1 MCDYNSRYREQHE
14 SEGRCANLLL
24 WANPLYSQKRLKA
37 AEVSVNH
44 TKCTRANKHS
54 SSKPVQTKWSNTE
67 TTKSKA
73 CGGKKTTD
81 TARNEGTKTCHAAAR
96 GGKRRWKELSL
107 AIDSSISWTTLREQI
122 LYLFDIVASLCAGFN
137 EHDIQFLSSLL
148 ALLRGDL
155 SAQVEAE
162 RGGRRTNRQMWK
174 ETQKRTGQKERE
186 EVERETK
193 RAQHR
198 ILFWVKKREREVSLV
213 ITHTDTEEDKGRE
226 AAVLSKDEA
235 AGKKK
240 NRISF
245 IPQPHSDPYIMN
257 TWRGY

>member
-44 TKCTRANKHS
+44 TKCTQANKHS

-81 TARNEGTKTCHAAAR
+81 TARTEGTKTCHAAAR

-213 ITHTDTEEDKGRE
+213 ITHGHRGRQKGEKLLCRVKMKQQE
-226 AAVLSKDEA
+226 
-235 AGKKK
+235 KK

>member
-81 TARNEGTKTCHAAAR
+81 TARTEGTKTCHAAAR

-213 ITHTDTEEDKGRE
+213 ITHGHRGRQKGE
-226 AAVLSKDEA
+226 KLLCWVKMKQQE
-235 AGKKK
+235 KKTGSH
-240 NRISF
+240 SF
-245 IPQPHSDPYIMN
+245 HSHTLICI
-257 TWRGY
+257 

>member
-1 MCDYNSRYREQHE
+1 MKVKVAVLTSSSEQIHYIHRNVWKLQKFQWITQNVLE
-14 SEGRCANLLL
+14 QTNTAAVNLCRPSEVTLK
-24 WANPLYSQKRLKA
+24 QLKA
-37 AEVSVNH
+37 
-44 TKCTRANKHS
+44 
-54 SSKPVQTKWSNTE
+54 KPVE
-67 TTKSKA
+67 E
-73 CGGKKTTD
+73 KKTTD
-81 TARNEGTKTCHAAAR
+81 TARTEGTKTCHAAAR

-213 ITHTDTEEDKGRE
+213 ITHGHRGRQKGE
-226 AAVLSKDEA
+226 KLLCWVKMKQQE
-235 AGKKK
+235 KK